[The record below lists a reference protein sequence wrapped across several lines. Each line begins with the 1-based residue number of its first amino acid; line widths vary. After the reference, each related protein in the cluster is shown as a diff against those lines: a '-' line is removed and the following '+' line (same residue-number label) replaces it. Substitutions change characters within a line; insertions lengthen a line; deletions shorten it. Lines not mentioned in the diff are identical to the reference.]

1 MSNLSVPQNYNIYDL
16 NSREKIHFSIFC
28 ITILFL
34 TGYLFY
40 HSMIISIFFTCL
52 ALPCYRLYRAG
63 LAEKRR
69 RVLTE
74 QFRDVLY
81 SVSAS
86 IAAGRQMTEALHE
99 AEQNIRLIYKEDDLI
114 VMELS
119 VIVKRLYEFRESEEE
134 VLRDFASRTGI
145 EDISDFVDIYLT
157 CRETG
162 GDLVS
167 VLNKASEMIL
177 DKIAIE
183 KEIHT
188 ITVQKRYEARILAAM
203 PLIIILLLNLVS
215 PDYLAVMYERIAG
228 HLLMTAAFFGIGFSY
243 IWSMKLI
250 KIEV

>member
-16 NSREKIHFSIFC
+16 NSREKVCFTMFC
-28 ITILFL
+28 IPVLFL

-40 HSMIISIFFTCL
+40 HSIIISILFTCL
-52 ALPCYRLYRAG
+52 VLPCYKLYCSG

-69 RVLTE
+69 RMLTE

-81 SVSAS
+81 AVSAS
-86 IAAGRQMTEALHE
+86 IATGRQMTEALYE
-99 AEQNIRLIYKEDDLI
+99 AEQNMRLIYKEDDLI
-114 VMELS
+114 VRELS
-119 VIVKRLYEFRESEEE
+119 VMVKRLYEFRESEEE

-157 CRETG
+157 CRQTG
-162 GDLVS
+162 GDLVN

-183 KEIHT
+183 KEIYT

-203 PLIIILLLNLVS
+203 PLIIILFLNLVS
-215 PDYLAVMYERIAG
+215 PDYLAVMYDRILG
-228 HLLMTAAFFGIGFSY
+228 RLLMTTALFGIGFSY
-243 IWSMKLI
+243 LWSMKLI